1 MASNYAIKELN
12 NPRYNNEGATILG
25 DDDLHQE
32 ILMKEK
38 FGVRQ
43 PQGIKSIDV
52 RKSTNM
58 SQEPVTV
65 ARMKKNVVLV
75 KEMRADGGKNL
86 SIEPSPGTVVGPPA
100 DFSIF

>member
-1 MASNYAIKELN
+1 MASNYVIKELN
-12 NPRYNNEGATILG
+12 NPRYNNEVATIHR

-32 ILMKEK
+32 IVMKEK

-58 SQEPVTV
+58 TSEPAAVSK
-65 ARMKKNVVLV
+65 MKKNVVLV

-86 SIEPSPGTVVGPPA
+86 SIEPSPGTVGPPA